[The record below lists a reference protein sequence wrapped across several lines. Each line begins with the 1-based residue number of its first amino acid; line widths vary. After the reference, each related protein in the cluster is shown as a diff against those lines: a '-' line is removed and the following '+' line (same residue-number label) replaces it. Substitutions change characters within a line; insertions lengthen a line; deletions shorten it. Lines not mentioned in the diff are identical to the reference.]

1 MKSFREESTCLVR
14 CRAGYYL
21 LIQHVLARYLCRHAL
36 CGMTG
41 WYQGPCYCRWPQPP
55 WLTPEAVCTVLLGL
69 WAPWRSKGLLQAFHV
84 LSRVLCALFLVFSKQ
99 GIVFGSYW
107 PESHLTGLGHPFSL
121 PHSPYIYTEVVDTGE
136 GGTAHPAAVSSPAP
150 HSSAPSPP
158 TTPNLRAFSGPAGAT
173 PQTPQGLLSWVVFP
187 HPILYSPC
195 PWPCGMWHFIKSK
208 CAMAHLIPKQEAPSE
223 GRRSR
228 NVILPGS
235 ESQI

>member
-1 MKSFREESTCLVR
+1 MFCQGCSVPCSWCFQNKALSLAPTGPSHISLAWAIHSACLTPLTFTQRLWTQEKVE
-14 CRAGYYL
+14 L
-21 LIQHVLARYLCRHAL
+21 LI
-36 CGMTG
+36 
-41 WYQGPCYCRWPQPP
+41 
-55 WLTPEAVCTVLLGL
+55 
-69 WAPWRSKGLLQAFHV
+69 LLQFPP
-84 LSRVLCALFLVFSKQ
+84 R
-99 GIVFGSYW
+99 
-107 PESHLTGLGHPFSL
+107 L
-121 PHSPYIYTEVVDTGE
+121 PILQLPGC
-136 GGTAHPAAVSSPAP
+136 
-150 HSSAPSPP
+150 PP

>member
-150 HSSAPSPP
+150 HSSAPRLP
-158 TTPNLRAFSGPAGAT
+158 TYHPQPQGFLRASWSHSPNTSGAPFLGGVPT
-173 PQTPQGLLSWVVFP
+173 PHSVLSLSLALWNVA
-187 HPILYSPC
+187 LY
-195 PWPCGMWHFIKSK
+195 K
-208 CAMAHLIPKQEAPSE
+208 
-223 GRRSR
+223 
-228 NVILPGS
+228 V
-235 ESQI
+235 